1 MNPDVGS
8 PLVLL
13 FYYHGHARPE
23 GFGYGR
29 PADNEGVL
37 ARDLQR
43 TLMNLYFPK
52 FSDTQ
57 CRYEFYKPFTF
68 VFIDGCL
75 SGKGELPEAFGI
87 PKAVSSASY
96 EANHRKKRAF
106 LGWNSKTKDSI
117 ANNDFM
123 NWTFKF
129 WQEWLND
136 PDYNNPVQEAINS
149 ANATYPGVA
158 NQNILALHGSQT
170 LRWRD

>member
-1 MNPDVGS
+1 MSEVRS
-8 PLVLL
+8 

-23 GFGYGR
+23 GFGCGR

-96 EANHRKKRAF
+96 EAKHRKKRAF

-117 ANNDFM
+117 ANTDFM

-149 ANATYPGVA
+149 ANATYPGVG